1 MGSGNRSPCDQS
13 MHNHGMA
20 TDKSL
25 NDSSL
30 DVNQIRPTITLNV
43 AWADNY
49 FFLMKSHDT
58 PTGHTTANHKPPNQF
73 YSV

>member
-30 DVNQIRPTITLNV
+30 VVNQIRPTITLNV

-49 FFLMKSHDT
+49 FLMRSHDT

-73 YSV
+73 